1 MDLRDRIK
9 AYEDAGVD
17 EVLLDPSVAALD
29 QVDRAAD
36 VVFGWSPRP
45 APVPGR

>member
-9 AYEDAGVD
+9 AYEDGGID
-17 EVLLDPSVAALD
+17 EVILDPTVAALD

-36 VVFGWSPRP
+36 VVF
-45 APVPGR
+45 A